1 MAETVGQIEAHI
13 DRTRHELGAN
23 LKELE
28 NRVEAATDW
37 RRHFRA
43 RPLAFMG
50 AGFVAGAIIGAMIPN
65 GNARQRRPAAA
76 GRDHRAQAADAGPAG
91 ADVSSYLKD
100 AVIAFTASLLRLYIN
115 DLVSGS
121 RASARSEIRR

>member
-1 MAETVGQIEAHI
+1 MAQTVGQIEAHI

-28 NRVEAATDW
+28 HRVEAATDW

-50 AGFVAGAIIGAMIPN
+50 AGFVAGAVIGAMVPN
-65 GNARQRRPAAA
+65 GGGRHRRPPAA
-76 GRDHRAQAADAGPAG
+76 RRNHQTKAADDGAGT
-91 ADVSSYLKD
+91 DMSSYLKD
-100 AVIAFTASLLRLYIN
+100 AVMAFTASLLRLYIN
-115 DLVSGS
+115 DLVSRS
-121 RASARSEIRR
+121 RAIKRPDIR

>member
-1 MAETVGQIEAHI
+1 MAQTVGQIEAHI

-28 NRVEAATDW
+28 HRVEAATDW

-50 AGFVAGAIIGAMIPN
+50 AGFVAGAVIGAMIPN
-65 GNARQRRPAAA
+65 GGGRPRRRPAAR
-76 GRDHRAQAADAGPAG
+76 RDFQTQAADAGAG
-91 ADVSSYLKD
+91 TEMSSYLKD
-100 AVIAFTASLLRLYIN
+100 AVMAFTASLLRLYIN

-121 RASARSEIRR
+121 RASRRSEIR

>member
-1 MAETVGQIEAHI
+1 MAQTVGQIEAHI

-28 NRVEAATDW
+28 HRVEAATDW

-43 RPLAFMG
+43 RPFAFMG
-50 AGFVAGAIIGAMIPN
+50 AGFVAGAVIGAMMPN
-65 GNARQRRPAAA
+65 GGGRHRRPPAAR
-76 GRDHRAQAADAGPAG
+76 RDHQPQAADAGAG
-91 ADVSSYLKD
+91 PDVSSYLKD
-100 AVIAFTASLLRLYIN
+100 AVMAFTASLLRLYIN

-121 RASARSEIRR
+121 RAIRRPDIR

>member
-1 MAETVGQIEAHI
+1 MAQTVGQIEAHI

-28 NRVEAATDW
+28 DRVGEATDW

-50 AGFVAGAIIGAMIPN
+50 AGFVAGAVIGALIPN
-65 GNARQRRPAAA
+65 GGGRRPRRRPAAR
-76 GRDHRAQAADAGPAG
+76 RDYEAQAADAGTG
-91 ADVSSYLKD
+91 TDVSGYLKD
-100 AVIAFTASLLRLYIN
+100 AVMAFTASLLRLYIN
-115 DLVSGS
+115 DLVSKS
-121 RASARSEIRR
+121 RTINRSDIH